1 MWLSYIRQRLALA
14 LARTGYSGRVASP
27 GRVVRIP
34 VVMILAGI
42 LLVMPLLDGGK
53 VIGAWNE
60 LATTPVTTVS
70 AASFESLPVAPSSI
84 VSAFGANLATQT
96 IAGTDL
102 DPLTS
107 GIQLPTTLGGSTV
120 EVNGRRAELLFVS
133 PAQINYIVPTATE
146 AGAATVQVRSGDG
159 TVSTG
164 TVDVALVAPAIFSAN
179 ASGTGPAAA
188 LLIRISADGRQSYES
203 VAEYNQQLS
212 RFLPRP
218 IDLGPEGERVFLV
231 LFLSGL
237 RRATDTNGDGNLNE
251 TIRLL
256 IGGTEITPLYAG
268 AQPEFVGLDQIN
280 AEIPRDLIGRGIVSI
295 AATAP
300 NFESSNLVEMEI
312 AGLNTTSGISA
323 PVVTGFEGNSAL
335 AGQQVTINGSGF
347 SPVIEQNVVRI
358 SGLDADVISASTTQL
373 KVEVPYGVTSGTVL
387 VRTQSGEGRSSSVL
401 SVRTSISGVL
411 EDTLR
416 QPISGMSIRL
426 ADTVIAA
433 RTNDDG
439 AFVLADVPVGVHSVE
454 IDGPS
459 LSLSP
464 PYPSISLKVAAQANR
479 DNQFPRVIALQQSN
493 GSSVTI
499 GSSAAGSVPATS
511 GAALNRESD
520 AEQANTLIQS
530 GQTGQITLEVPAGA
544 KALFPDG
551 TTSGSIYLTPL
562 ENGRTSVNLPV
573 GYYSSDIVQITP
585 FNVTIDP
592 GAKLT
597 FPNSSGL
604 AAGAKMALFRYS
616 AADGRFVRESAL
628 ATVTADGLSV
638 ETGMN
643 AIRVTSIYFV
653 APLRRTTTITGRVFE
668 SNGTTPVR
676 SALARFRGQ
685 ESLTDG
691 TGSYILRSVPVS
703 VGEKLSVEISVVRS
717 NGRVDRAAGVDSP
730 AVLGGVTRV
739 AAVRMPPRTANRVP
753 IIQGAP
759 QVLALESRTVTH
771 PLIIFDPD
779 IGPDARQTLEVSL
792 DAPPFVSLVKPTTGR
807 IYSLRITPGFS
818 DAGNWNLLVTARDS
832 EGGVSTRP
840 IALTV
845 RNVNRPPVA
854 RDLTV
859 SGTEDTELMITLQGD
874 DSDPGDT
881 LTYSI
886 AIQPIRGTLTGS
898 DKIRVYTP
906 GQNYN
911 GFDKFTYRVSDGDL
925 ISAFATVTI
934 NIAAVNDP
942 PVLTLPAEQTV
953 TQGKLVSLRV
963 TASDPDIGQTLTI
976 SAGSVPIGAAF
987 RQTANTGLLTWTPT
1001 ANQIGRYTFTFTVT
1015 DSANPPASASGSV
1028 VVNVVR

>member
-14 LARTGYSGRVASP
+14 LARTGYSGMVAI
-27 GRVVRIP
+27 IP

-42 LLVMPLLDGGK
+42 LLGMPLLDGGK
-53 VIGAWNE
+53 VIGAWSE

-102 DPLTS
+102 DPVTP
-107 GIQLPTTLGGSTV
+107 GIQLPTMLGGSTV

-133 PAQINYIVPTATE
+133 PAQINYVVPTATE

-164 TVDVALVAPAIFSAN
+164 TVDIALVAPAIFSAN

-188 LLIRISADGRQSYES
+188 LLIRVSADGRQSYES
-203 VAEYNQQLS
+203 VAEYNQQLG

-268 AQPEFVGLDQIN
+268 AQPEFIGLDQIN
-280 AEIPRDLIGRGIVSI
+280 AEIPRDLIGRGVVSI

-401 SVRTSISGVL
+401 TVRTSISGVL

-416 QPISGMSIRL
+416 QPISGMTIRL

-454 IDGPS
+454 VDGPS

-493 GSSVTI
+493 GSSATI

-520 AEQANTLIQS
+520 AEQANTLIQTGQT

-551 TTSGSIYLTPL
+551 TTSGSIYLTQL

-628 ATVTADGLSV
+628 ATVTADGQSV
-638 ETGMN
+638 ETGVN

-653 APLRRTTTITGRVFE
+653 APLRRTTTINGRVFE

-676 SALARFRGQ
+676 GALARFRGQ

-703 VGEKLSVEISVVRS
+703 LGEKLNVEISVVRS

-759 QVLALESRTVTH
+759 QVLALESRIVTH
-771 PLIIFDPD
+771 PLNIFDPD

-832 EGGVSTRP
+832 EGGVTTKP

-854 RDLTV
+854 SDLTV

-874 DSDPGDT
+874 DSDSGDT
-881 LTYSI
+881 LSYSI
-886 AIQPIRGTLTGS
+886 AIQPIRGALTGS

-906 GQNYN
+906 GQNYS

-953 TQGKLVSLRV
+953 TQGKPVSLRV

>member
-14 LARTGYSGRVASP
+14 LASP
-27 GRVVRIP
+27 GRVAIIP

-42 LLVMPLLDGGK
+42 LLVMPLLDGGT
-53 VIGAWNE
+53 VIGAWSE

-102 DPLTS
+102 DPVTP

-164 TVDVALVAPAIFSAN
+164 TVDIALVAPAIFSAN

-188 LLIRISADGRQSYES
+188 LLIRVSADGRQSYES
-203 VAEYNQQLS
+203 VAEYNQQLG

-256 IGGTEITPLYAG
+256 IGGTEIAPLYAG
-268 AQPEFVGLDQIN
+268 AQPEFIGLDQIN

-323 PVVTGFEGNSAL
+323 PVVTGFDGNSAL
-335 AGQQVTINGSGF
+335 AGQQLTINGSGF

-416 QPISGMSIRL
+416 QPISGMTIRL

-454 IDGPS
+454 VDGPS

-493 GSSVTI
+493 GSSATI
-499 GSSAAGSVPATS
+499 GSSTIGSVPPAS

-520 AEQANTLIQS
+520 AEQANTLI
-530 GQTGQITLEVPAGA
+530 QTGQITLEVPAGA

-551 TTSGSIYLTPL
+551 TTSGSIYLTQL

-604 AAGAKMALFRYS
+604 AAGAKMALFRFS

-628 ATVTADGLSV
+628 ATVTADGQSV
-638 ETGMN
+638 ETGVN

-653 APLRRTTTITGRVFE
+653 APLRRTTTINGRVFE

-676 SALARFRGQ
+676 GALARFRGQ

-703 VGEKLSVEISVVRS
+703 VGEKLNVEISVVRS

-739 AAVRMPPRTANRVP
+739 AAVRMPPRTSNRVP

-779 IGPDARQTLEVSL
+779 IGPDAVQTLEVSL

-832 EGGVSTRP
+832 EGGVTTKP

-881 LTYSI
+881 LSYSI

-906 GQNYN
+906 SPNYN

-942 PVLTLPAEQTV
+942 PVLTLPADQTV

>member
-1 MWLSYIRQRLALA
+1 
-14 LARTGYSGRVASP
+14 
-27 GRVVRIP
+27 
-34 VVMILAGI
+34 MILAGI

>member
-1 MWLSYIRQRLALA
+1 
-14 LARTGYSGRVASP
+14 
-27 GRVVRIP
+27 
-34 VVMILAGI
+34 
-42 LLVMPLLDGGK
+42 
-53 VIGAWNE
+53 
-60 LATTPVTTVS
+60 
-70 AASFESLPVAPSSI
+70 
-84 VSAFGANLATQT
+84 
-96 IAGTDL
+96 
-102 DPLTS
+102 
-107 GIQLPTTLGGSTV
+107 
-120 EVNGRRAELLFVS
+120 
-133 PAQINYIVPTATE
+133 
-146 AGAATVQVRSGDG
+146 
-159 TVSTG
+159 
-164 TVDVALVAPAIFSAN
+164 
-179 ASGTGPAAA
+179 
-188 LLIRISADGRQSYES
+188 
-203 VAEYNQQLS
+203 
-212 RFLPRP
+212 
-218 IDLGPEGERVFLV
+218 
-231 LFLSGL
+231 
-237 RRATDTNGDGNLNE
+237 
-251 TIRLL
+251 
-256 IGGTEITPLYAG
+256 
-268 AQPEFVGLDQIN
+268 
-280 AEIPRDLIGRGIVSI
+280 
-295 AATAP
+295 
-300 NFESSNLVEMEI
+300 
-312 AGLNTTSGISA
+312 
-323 PVVTGFEGNSAL
+323 
-335 AGQQVTINGSGF
+335 
-347 SPVIEQNVVRI
+347 
-358 SGLDADVISASTTQL
+358 
-373 KVEVPYGVTSGTVL
+373 
-387 VRTQSGEGRSSSVL
+387 
-401 SVRTSISGVL
+401 
-411 EDTLR
+411 
-416 QPISGMSIRL
+416 
-426 ADTVIAA
+426 
-433 RTNDDG
+433 
-439 AFVLADVPVGVHSVE
+439 
-454 IDGPS
+454 
-459 LSLSP
+459 
-464 PYPSISLKVAAQANR
+464 
-479 DNQFPRVIALQQSN
+479 
-493 GSSVTI
+493 
-499 GSSAAGSVPATS
+499 
-511 GAALNRESD
+511 
-520 AEQANTLIQS
+520 
-530 GQTGQITLEVPAGA
+530 
-544 KALFPDG
+544 
-551 TTSGSIYLTPL
+551 
-562 ENGRTSVNLPV
+562 
-573 GYYSSDIVQITP
+573 
-585 FNVTIDP
+585 
-592 GAKLT
+592 
-597 FPNSSGL
+597 
-604 AAGAKMALFRYS
+604 
-616 AADGRFVRESAL
+616 
-628 ATVTADGLSV
+628 
-638 ETGMN
+638 MN

-906 GQNYN
+906 SPNYN

>member
-14 LARTGYSGRVASP
+14 LASP
-27 GRVVRIP
+27 GWVARIP

-42 LLVMPLLDGGK
+42 LLVMPLLDGGT
-53 VIGAWNE
+53 VIGAWSE
-60 LATTPVTTVS
+60 LTTTPVTTVS

-102 DPLTS
+102 DPVTP

-188 LLIRISADGRQSYES
+188 LLIRVGADGRQSYES
-203 VAEYNQQLS
+203 VAEYNQQLG

-256 IGGTEITPLYAG
+256 IGGTEMTPLYAG

-323 PVVTGFEGNSAL
+323 PVVTGFDGNSAL
-335 AGQQVTINGSGF
+335 AGQQLTINGSGF

-416 QPISGMSIRL
+416 QPISGMTIRL
-426 ADTVIAA
+426 ADSVIAA
-433 RTNDDG
+433 RSNDDG

-454 IDGPS
+454 VDGPS

-493 GSSVTI
+493 GSSATI
-499 GSSAAGSVPATS
+499 GSSTIGSVPAAS
-511 GAALNRESD
+511 GAALNRESE
-520 AEQANTLIQS
+520 AEQANTLI
-530 GQTGQITLEVPAGA
+530 QTGQITLEVPAGA

-551 TTSGSIYLTPL
+551 TTSGSIYLTQL

-604 AAGAKMALFRYS
+604 AAGAKMALFRFS

-628 ATVTADGLSV
+628 ATVTADGQSV
-638 ETGMN
+638 ETGGN

-676 SALARFRGQ
+676 GALARFRGQ

-691 TGSYILRSVPVS
+691 TGSYILRSVPVF
-703 VGEKLSVEISVVRS
+703 VGEKLNVEISVVRS

-759 QVLALESRTVTH
+759 QVLAFESRTVTH
-771 PLIIFDPD
+771 PLNIFDPD

-807 IYSLRITPGFS
+807 IYSLRIAPGFS

-832 EGGVSTRP
+832 EGGVTTKP

-845 RNVNRPPVA
+845 RNVNRSPVA

-881 LTYSI
+881 LSYSI

-906 GQNYN
+906 SPNYN

-976 SAGSVPIGAAF
+976 SAGAVPIGAAF